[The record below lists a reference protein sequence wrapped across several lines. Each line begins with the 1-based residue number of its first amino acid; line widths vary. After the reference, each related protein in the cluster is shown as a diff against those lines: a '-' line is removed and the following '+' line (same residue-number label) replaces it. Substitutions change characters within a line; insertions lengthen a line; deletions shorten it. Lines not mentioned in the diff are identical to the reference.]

1 MVGGKNKCPITVAGE
16 GALRRRGGAGRGAA
30 VTLSRA
36 AAERS
41 VGSRISAAALA
52 IGAFTVGVK
61 LVSLGSTL
69 VVASFFGTGD
79 DLEAF
84 LIAFLLPSTAMSV
97 ICGAFGSALIPT
109 YVQVR
114 EQHGSAA
121 AQALFSRIMFL
132 AVGLLGL
139 VSVCFAVLLPYLL
152 PLLASGFAPAKLGLA
167 IRLSYFL
174 LPVIAIKGVATIY
187 GAVLNAEERFSLVAA
202 APALIPASTIA
213 CMLLWPLPETRI
225 YALALGTVIGMC
237 GELIAVSWFLKARGT
252 TLLPRRTANS
262 AAARQVVAQY
272 FPLLAG
278 AMLMSGTAFVDQAMA
293 ASLPAGDLASLSYGG
308 RFVNVILI
316 VITGAIATAVL
327 PYFSRLVDTRDW
339 TSLRSLLRVYIA
351 RIFLLTTGIAALLVV
366 ASETLIG
373 LVLERGMFS
382 GGDTVLVGRIQA
394 VYALQM
400 PFYVCGIMFV
410 RLISSLR
417 RNHVLV
423 VVSFGNVAM
432 NIVLNHVFM
441 RIWGVTG
448 IALSTVCVYLFSCVF
463 TMIMAYLTLYRE
475 QSQHPRSWGIPLDG

>member
-1 MVGGKNKCPITVAGE
+1 M
-16 GALRRRGGAGRGAA
+16 GA
-30 VTLSRA
+30 
-36 AAERS
+36 
-41 VGSRISAAALA
+41 RISAAALA

-61 LVSLGSTL
+61 VVSLGSTL
-69 VVASFFGTGD
+69 VVASLFGTGD

-114 EQHGSAA
+114 AQHGEAH

-139 VSVCFAVLLPYLL
+139 VSVGFAVLLPYLL
-152 PLLASGFAPAKLGLA
+152 PLLASGFGPAKLALA
-167 IRLSYFL
+167 TRLAYFL
-174 LPVIAIKGVATIY
+174 LPVIVVKGVATIY

-213 CMLLWPLPETRI
+213 FMLLWPVAATRI
-225 YALALGTVIGMC
+225 YALAAGTVAGMV
-237 GELIAVSWFLKARGT
+237 GELIVVSWSLKTRGT
-252 TLLPRRTANS
+252 TLLPRRAASS
-262 AAARQVVAQY
+262 AASRQVVAQY

-278 AMLMSGTAFVDQAMA
+278 GMLMSGTTFVDQAMA
-293 ASLPAGDLASLSYGG
+293 ASLPAGDLASLSYGA
-308 RFVNVILI
+308 RFVNVILL

-327 PYFSRLVDTRDW
+327 PYFSRLVDARDW
-339 TSLRSLLRVYIA
+339 ASLRSLLRVYVA
-351 RIFLLTTGIAALLVV
+351 RILLLTTGIAALLVL

-417 RNHVLV
+417 ISQILV
-423 VVSFGNVAM
+423 VGSLANLII
-432 NIVLNHVFM
+432 NIVLNLVFM
-441 RIWGVTG
+441 RMWGVAG
-448 IALSTVCVYLFSCVF
+448 IALSTACVYLFACSFVM
-463 TMIMAYLTLYRE
+463 TMAYRRLNQLQRDDVARPPDEASTE
-475 QSQHPRSWGIPLDG
+475 